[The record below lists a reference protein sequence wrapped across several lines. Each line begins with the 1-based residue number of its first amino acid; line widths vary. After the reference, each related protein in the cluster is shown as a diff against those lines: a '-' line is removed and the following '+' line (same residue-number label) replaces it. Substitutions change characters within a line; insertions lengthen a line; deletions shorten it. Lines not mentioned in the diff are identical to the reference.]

1 MNDRGRERDLVLAP
15 NEFAFIL
22 DETKGNINVYVGPH
36 KTSLANTD
44 APVVFDAGSKR
55 FERRQLDGAIQAL
68 SIAPE
73 GWYLVLKNPATDK
86 SHPRTGALNNL
97 PSLDTGRK
105 VNIPGP
111 ASFALWPGQMV
122 RVIQGHH
129 LRSNQYLLV
138 RVYDEEGAKANWKNA
153 VLRMRPEA
161 APDEAEAA
169 AKVQRPPDL
178 TMGTLLIIRGT
189 EVAFYIPPTGVEVVP
204 DVDGNY
210 VREAITLERLEYCIL
225 LDENGN
231 KRYIQGPDVV
241 FPQPTET
248 FVAIRGARKFRA
260 LELNE
265 NTGLYIKV
273 IAPYEE
279 NGARYKVGDE
289 LFITGKDT
297 MIYLPRPEHAI
308 IKYGDQ
314 ERHYAVAIP
323 AGEAR
328 YVLDRNKG
336 TITLK
341 RGPAIYLPDP
351 RTELIIRRV
360 LDPKTVSLWFPGN
373 REAYD
378 YNRRMAQQNAP
389 QIAAEFAAVASVPV
403 QSARASAAPKAAPA
417 AAPGGPPPPPPP
429 PPSEFAGDDFTRSQ
443 TFTGPRT
450 IVLDTRYEGAVAIDV
465 WTGYA
470 VLVVSKTGERK
481 VVAGPH
487 THLLEYD
494 ETLQVLELST
504 GTPKSEQNLYKTV
517 YLRVLNNKVSDQVEV
532 ETRDLVRVQLQLSY
546 RVNFEGDPNK
556 WFEVENYVKF
566 LTDHLRSLIRA
577 AVKRHGIEQ
586 FYADSVAILRDVI
599 LGTAGEDGKRPGR
612 RFEENGMRVYDVEVL
627 EVTIGD
633 EAIAELLV
641 QAQHAA
647 VQQTLSLAAEQRRLE
662 MVRQTEGVTQQVAE
676 AKSATLQQAIALRT
690 REGEQQQRYQLAEL
704 AAKLDLHE
712 RQQRALLAEQERL
725 GAIHGADLGRRQA
738 TAQLDLS
745 IQQQQLDQRLRELQ
759 AEVTAVVEKARAVS
773 PDLIAAL
780 QAFGDRALAEKMA
793 ESMAPLAILGG
804 ESVAEVLGRLLRG
817 SPLARLLPAGEANTE
832 TPKS

>member
-55 FERRQLDGAIQAL
+55 FERRPLDGAIQSL

-161 APDEAEAA
+161 AADEGEAVH
-169 AKVQRPPDL
+169 VQRPPDL

-231 KRYIQGPDVV
+231 KRYIQGPAVV

-248 FVAIRGARKFRA
+248 FVAMRGARKFRA
-260 LELNE
+260 IELNE

-336 TITLK
+336 AITLK

-351 RTELIIRRV
+351 RIELIIRRV

-378 YNRRMAQQNAP
+378 YNRRLAQQNAP

-403 QSARASAAPKAAPA
+403 QAARASASPKAAPA
-417 AAPGGPPPPPPP
+417 PGGPAAPPPPPPS
-429 PPSEFAGDDFTRSQ
+429 SEFAGDDFTRSQ

-450 IVLDTRYEGAVAIDV
+450 IVLDTRYDGAVAIDV

-481 VVAGPH
+481 VVTGPH

-504 GTPKSEQNLYKTV
+504 GTPKTEHNLFKTV

-546 RVNFEGDPNK
+546 RVNFEGDPNR

-566 LTDHLRSLIRA
+566 LTDHLRSLVRA

-599 LGTAGEDGKRPGR
+599 LGVTGEDGKRPGR
-612 RFEENGMRVYDVEVL
+612 RFDENGMRVYDVEVL

-647 VQQTLSLAAEQRRLE
+647 VQQTLSLAAEQRRLD
-662 MVRQTEGVTQQVAE
+662 MVRQAEAVTQQVAE

-712 RQQRALLAEQERL
+712 RQQQALLAEQERL
-725 GAIHGADLGRRQA
+725 GAIHEAELGRRQA
-738 TAQLDLS
+738 TATLELTV
-745 IQQQQLDQRLRELQ
+745 QQQQLDQRLRELQ
-759 AEVTAVVEKARAVS
+759 AEVAAVVEKARAVS

-817 SPLARLLPAGEANTE
+817 SPLARLLPGAANE
-832 TPKS
+832 PAKS

>member
-1 MNDRGRERDLVLAP
+1 M
-15 NEFAFIL
+15 
-22 DETKGNINVYVGPH
+22 
-36 KTSLANTD
+36 
-44 APVVFDAGSKR
+44 
-55 FERRQLDGAIQAL
+55 
-68 SIAPE
+68 
-73 GWYLVLKNPATDK
+73 
-86 SHPRTGALNNL
+86 
-97 PSLDTGRK
+97 
-105 VNIPGP
+105 
-111 ASFALWPGQMV
+111 
-122 RVIQGHH
+122 
-129 LRSNQYLLV
+129 
-138 RVYDEEGAKANWKNA
+138 
-153 VLRMRPEA
+153 
-161 APDEAEAA
+161 
-169 AKVQRPPDL
+169 
-178 TMGTLLIIRGT
+178 
-189 EVAFYIPPTGVEVVP
+189 
-204 DVDGNY
+204 
-210 VREAITLERLEYCIL
+210 REAITLERLEYCIL

-231 KRYIQGPDVV
+231 KRYIQGPAVV

-248 FVAIRGARKFRA
+248 FVAMRGARKFRA
-260 LELNE
+260 IELNE

-279 NGARYKVGDE
+279 NGVRYKVGDE

-351 RTELIIRRV
+351 RIELIIRRV

-378 YNRRMAQQNAP
+378 YNRRLAQQNAP

-403 QSARASAAPKAAPA
+403 QAARASAAPKAAPA
-417 AAPGGPPPPPPP
+417 PGGPAAPPPPPS
-429 PPSEFAGDDFTRSQ
+429 SEFAGDDFTRSQ

-450 IVLDTRYEGAVAIDV
+450 IVLDTRYDGAVAIDV

-481 VVAGPH
+481 VVTGPH

-504 GTPKSEQNLYKTV
+504 GTPKTEHNLFKTV

-546 RVNFEGDPNK
+546 RVNFEGDPNR

-566 LTDHLRSLIRA
+566 LTDHLRSLVRA

-599 LGTAGEDGKRPGR
+599 LGVAGEDGKRPGR
-612 RFEENGMRVYDVEVL
+612 RFEENGMRVYDVRGAR
-627 EVTIGD
+627 GD
-633 EAIAELLV
+633 DRRRGDRRAAGPGAARRGPADAV
-641 QAQHAA
+641 AGRGAAPARHGAPGRGGHAA
-647 VQQTLSLAAEQRRLE
+647 GRGGQVGDAA
-662 MVRQTEGVTQQVAE
+662 A
-676 AKSATLQQAIALRT
+676 
-690 REGEQQQRYQLAEL
+690 
-704 AAKLDLHE
+704 
-712 RQQRALLAEQERL
+712 
-725 GAIHGADLGRRQA
+725 
-738 TAQLDLS
+738 
-745 IQQQQLDQRLRELQ
+745 
-759 AEVTAVVEKARAVS
+759 
-773 PDLIAAL
+773 
-780 QAFGDRALAEKMA
+780 GDRAAHPRGRAAAALSAGRAGGQARPARAPAAGAAGRAGAARGDPRGRARPAPGDRDARADGPAAAARPAPARAAGRGRGGGREGAGGLARPDRRA
-793 ESMAPLAILGG
+793 AGVRRSGAGG
-804 ESVAEVLGRLLRG
+804 EDGGVDGPAGDPGRRERGRGARTAAARLAAGAPAAGRGERAGEVVSARPRRRAPCVGCGDRG
-817 SPLARLLPAGEANTE
+817 SGVAVPRPPGHGRRETSSPRRAAGSRPREHRCSPRVRLSP
-832 TPKS
+832 

>member
-161 APDEAEAA
+161 AADEGEAVH
-169 AKVQRPPDL
+169 VQRPPDL

-204 DVDGNY
+204 DVEGNY

-231 KRYIQGPDVV
+231 KRYIQGPAVV

-248 FVAIRGARKFRA
+248 FVAMRGARKFRA
-260 LELNE
+260 IELNE

-279 NGARYKVGDE
+279 NGVRYKVGDE

-336 TITLK
+336 SITLK

-351 RTELIIRRV
+351 RIELIIRRV

-378 YNRRMAQQNAP
+378 YNRRLAQQNAP
-389 QIAAEFAAVASVPV
+389 QIAAEFAAVTSVPA
-403 QSARASAAPKAAPA
+403 QATRASAAPKAAPA
-417 AAPGGPPPPPPP
+417 PGGPAAPPPPPPP
-429 PPSEFAGDDFTRSQ
+429 SSEFAGDDFTRNQ

-450 IVLDTRYEGAVAIDV
+450 IVLDTRYDGAVAIDV

-504 GTPKSEQNLYKTV
+504 GTPKTEQNLYKTV

-599 LGTAGEDGKRPGR
+599 LGTAGDDGKRPGR

-647 VQQTLSLAAEQRRLE
+647 VQQTLSLAAEQRRLD
-662 MVRQTEGVTQQVAE
+662 MVRQTEAVTQQVAE
-676 AKSATLQQAIALRT
+676 AKSATLQQAIGLRT

-712 RQQRALLAEQERL
+712 RQQQALQAEQERL
-725 GAIHGADLGRRQA
+725 GAIHGAELGRRQA
-738 TAQLDLS
+738 TATLELS
-745 IQQQQLDQRLRELQ
+745 VQQQQLDQRLRELQ
-759 AEVTAVVEKARAVS
+759 AEVAAVVEKARAVS

-817 SPLARLLPAGEANTE
+817 SPLARLLPGAANE
-832 TPKS
+832 PDRA